1 MKDKLEPNMYVRTK
15 WGYICKIININD
27 FREPSMKY
35 GVEASYLKDVMFIG
49 DDDILKASHNI
60 IDLIKVGDYIN
71 GLRVN
76 KIVDGKPIH
85 EDYNDPFY
93 SFGWENED
101 IKSVITHEQI
111 EQMEYKVEE

>member
-1 MKDKLEPNMYVRTK
+1 MEEIKVGDFVRLK
-15 WGYICKIININD
+15 QGYIGTVENIND

-35 GVEASYLKDVMFIG
+35 GVEASYLKDIMFIG

-71 GLRVN
+71 GSWVN

-93 SFGWENED
+93 SFGWENDD
-101 IKSVITHEQI
+101 IKTVITHEQM
-111 EQMEYKVEE
+111 EQMTYKVGE